1 MADIVGID
9 KSLRVPGRLCAD
21 PTAIGTFPHGGTDL
35 GEALRVEFVP
45 SQSVRPI
52 IGEDYGGEPVD
63 YIVRHQAVH
72 LVCLMRG
79 FPTEMMSR
87 VWPASTGS
95 GATAEVSYPGAVAAD
110 RGFLAS
116 TKAFKV
122 LFSPEDTANHLAIVL
137 FECVPLMS
145 ETAALQMMVTEELGM
160 AVVLR
165 GLRATGSGK
174 VAQIARLGSISLT

>member
-21 PTAIGTFPHGGTDL
+21 PTGISSFPHGGVDL
-35 GEALRVEFVP
+35 GEALRVELVP

-52 IGEDYGGEPVD
+52 IAEEYGGEAVD
-63 YIVRHQAVH
+63 YIIRNQEVS

-87 VWPASTGS
+87 VWPGGSGS
-95 GATAEVSYPGAVAAD
+95 GATAKVNYPGAGAAD
-110 RGFLAS
+110 RGYLGS
-116 TKAFKV
+116 TRSFKI
-122 LFSPEDTANHLAIVL
+122 LFSPQDTVNHCGIILYEA
-137 FECVPLMS
+137 VPLFT
-145 ETAALQMMVTEELGM
+145 ETSQMQAMVTEELGM

-165 GLRATGSGK
+165 GLRRASDEK
-174 VAQIARLGSISLT
+174 VAEVARLASISL